1 MTWGLIKERQQKEGR
16 LVQSEGEEL
25 EERGV
30 YAGGATPKGSTSRS
44 ARLVGVEGKS
54 SLRWYH
60 GAIVLDGE
68 GHIVDA
74 ESKGDGPD
82 GDNTSGAEKSH
93 PPSDSRRANRI
104 ASPGVWSV

>member
-1 MTWGLIKERQQKEGR
+1 MSTKKKDGLF
-16 LVQSEGEEL
+16 QSEGEEL

-30 YAGGATPKGSTSRS
+30 YAGGATPNGSTSS
-44 ARLVGVEGKS
+44 SVRLVGVEGKS

-68 GHIVDA
+68 GHTGDA
-74 ESKGDGPD
+74 ESKGDGPA

-93 PPSDSRRANRI
+93 PPSDFRRANRI
-104 ASPGVWSV
+104 ASPGV